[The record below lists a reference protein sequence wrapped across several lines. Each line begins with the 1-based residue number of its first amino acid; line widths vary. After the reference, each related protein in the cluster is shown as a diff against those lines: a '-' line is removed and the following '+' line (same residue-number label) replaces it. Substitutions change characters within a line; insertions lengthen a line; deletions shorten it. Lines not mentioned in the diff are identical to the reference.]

1 MGSRGHWNTN
11 PDVYQFASTWEVATC
26 GGNST
31 AVGQLHTNVSWEWE
45 VKMNSVL
52 NTGLPGIKDKD
63 SEMSI
68 CLWLWRTWNNYTVS
82 TWIYNYSQIRGV
94 KMQLATSLTPID
106 APGSPGRTK
115 FIPLRCPQIFFFLF
129 RVFGVYFPHLTLHL
143 LVLLQPW
150 LTHWQ
155 NLICSFFLFHVIV
168 YKNPKSTQNTFPTL

>member
-11 PDVYQFASTWEVATC
+11 PDVYQFASPWEAATC

-31 AVGQLHTNVSWEWE
+31 AVGQLHTNISWEWE

-68 CLWLWRTWNNYTVS
+68 CLWLWRTWNNYTMR

-115 FIPLRCPQIFFFLF
+115 FIPLRFPQIFFFSF
-129 RVFGVYFPHLTLHL
+129 SCVWSVFSSSDTASVSSP
-143 LVLLQPW
+143 
-150 LTHWQ
+150 
-155 NLICSFFLFHVIV
+155 
-168 YKNPKSTQNTFPTL
+168 PTLTDSLAKLNLFLLSLSCNCL